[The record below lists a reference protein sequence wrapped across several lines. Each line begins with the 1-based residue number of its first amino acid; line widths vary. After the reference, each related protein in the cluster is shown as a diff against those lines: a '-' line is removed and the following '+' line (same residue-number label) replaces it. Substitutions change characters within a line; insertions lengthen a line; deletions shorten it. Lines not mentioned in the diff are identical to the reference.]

1 MTELY
6 EYQTTA
12 AAIVDNGA
20 ESAAPT
26 APEIKCVVTE
36 ERMQR
41 LKSGHWR
48 RAQKGE
54 YDAQMHV
61 IAHFM
66 VTARGGWMG
75 QAEALDVLDEYE
87 MGDLIEAMA
96 SLNLA
101 IQEQAAPKA

>member
-1 MTELY
+1 
-6 EYQTTA
+6 
-12 AAIVDNGA
+12 
-20 ESAAPT
+20 
-26 APEIKCVVTE
+26 
-36 ERMQR
+36 
-41 LKSGHWR
+41 
-48 RAQKGE
+48 
-54 YDAQMHV
+54 MHV